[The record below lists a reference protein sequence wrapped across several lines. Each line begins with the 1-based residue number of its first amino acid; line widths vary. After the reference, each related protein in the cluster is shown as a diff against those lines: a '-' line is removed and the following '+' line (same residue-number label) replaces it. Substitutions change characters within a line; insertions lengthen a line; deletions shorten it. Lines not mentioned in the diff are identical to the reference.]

1 MADGKIVIAV
11 DADAKK
17 AQKELDTL
25 SAKIDKMEAKLNED
39 TGTQNGL
46 KKELDAALQS
56 AKQTE
61 DALKSLRSEADRLKG
76 ITSGNTSA
84 NPAEY
89 IDAYSRQ
96 AEVAAQIKEQE
107 QLLVQQNKTAE
118 KLGSQYAKITDKVI
132 TQTDALDAAKTKA
145 GELVQ
150 QITNA
155 SGASAKMAEV
165 SASVEKS
172 MNKFGRRLSGVL
184 RSALIFTV
192 LSRGL
197 SQLRSWL
204 SETIKK
210 SDEARAAVARL
221 KGALLTLAQ
230 PIMKVVI
237 PAFILL
243 VNVLTRIVNA
253 LATLVSKL
261 FGTSFPKSAAE
272 AAAAYGD
279 EAEAIS
285 DVGDAAKKAGKSM
298 ASFDEINQLSN
309 DSGSSG
315 GAGAGG
321 GIGSDTIAP
330 DFSAM
335 IKDQLTSITELFVGA
350 ALLALGAIL
359 TFSGANILL
368 GIALMAVG
376 ALAVWDAVSNHWG
389 EIAGILQGQVGLITA
404 IVSTALLAIG
414 AILVFSGANIPLGLG
429 LMIAGAVGLAAT
441 VAANW
446 GSITEALQ
454 GPIGIITAI
463 VSGALL
469 VVGAILAF
477 SGANI
482 PIGIGLMAA
491 GAVGLAAVAAVNWDT
506 ITAALRGP
514 VGNIVAIVG
523 AALLALGAILAFSGA
538 NLPLGIGLMVA
549 GAAGLAATATINWDT
564 IKTKLQGP
572 IGKVTAIVSAA
583 LLAVGAILA
592 FTGAS
597 LPLGIGLMA
606 AGAIGLAA
614 TAAVNW
620 NTIQE
625 KMKGPLGKTTA
636 IVGGALLALGAV
648 LLFTGAGIPLG
659 LGLLAAGGVSLAAAF
674 APAIFCLAAAIA
686 PNWDFIVSKV
696 KDCWGK
702 TKDFWKKNIAPVF
715 TGEWWANLAKNAMNG
730 LIAEI
735 ESGVNRAL
743 GGLGGLVNG
752 AIRLLNKVPGVDIGN
767 VSWGN
772 VQLPRLASGAVI
784 PPNREFM
791 AVLGD
796 QKSGTNIETPLAT
809 MVQAFK
815 QAMNEIGVAGSRQMT
830 VIFQLDRRELGRT
843 IYQLNNEETQR
854 VGVKLAGVKT

>member
-1 MADGKIVIAV
+1 MADGKIVVTV

-39 TGTQNGL
+39 TGTQSGL

-76 ITSGNTSA
+76 ITSGNASA

-184 RSALIFTV
+184 RSALVFTV

-204 SETIKK
+204 SQTIMQN
-210 SDEARAAVARL
+210 EAARAAVARL

-230 PIMKVVI
+230 PLLKVVI
-237 PAFILL
+237 PAFVLF
-243 VNVLTRIVNA
+243 VNVLTRIVTA
-253 LATLVSKL
+253 IATLVSKI
-261 FGTSFPKSAAE
+261 FGTSYAQSAAD
-272 AAAAYGD
+272 AAAAYDD
-279 EAEAIS
+279 ESEAIAG
-285 DVGDAAKKAGKSM
+285 VGDAAKKAGKSL
-298 ASFDEINQLSN
+298 ANFDEINQLSSN
-309 DSGSSG
+309 SDSSG
-315 GAGAGG
+315 GGASAGG
-321 GIGSDTIAP
+321 GIGDGSIAP

-359 TFSGANILL
+359 TFSGANIPL

-414 AILVFSGANIPLGLG
+414 ALLVFSGANIPLGLG

-572 IGKVTAIVSAA
+572 IGKITAIVSAA

-625 KMKGPLGKTTA
+625 KMKGPLGKITA

-659 LGLLAAGGVSLAAAF
+659 LGLLAAGGVSLAAA
-674 APAIFCLAAAIA
+674 IA

-702 TKDFWKKNIAPVF
+702 IKDFWKKNIAPVF

-735 ESGVNRAL
+735 ESGINRAL

-815 QAMNEIGVAGSRQMT
+815 QAMTETGVAGSRQMT

>member
-359 TFSGANILL
+359 TFSGANIPL

-446 GSITEALQ
+446 GLITEALQ
-454 GPIGIITAI
+454 VPIGIITAI

-538 NLPLGIGLMVA
+538 NLPLGIGLM
-549 GAAGLAATATINWDT
+549 
-564 IKTKLQGP
+564 
-572 IGKVTAIVSAA
+572 
-583 LLAVGAILA
+583 
-592 FTGAS
+592 
-597 LPLGIGLMA
+597 A

-625 KMKGPLGKTTA
+625 KMKGPLGKITA

-659 LGLLAAGGVSLAAAF
+659 LGLLAAGGVSLAAA
-674 APAIFCLAAAIA
+674 IA

-702 TKDFWKKNIAPVF
+702 IKDFWKKNIAPVF

-735 ESGVNRAL
+735 ESGINRAL

-815 QAMNEIGVAGSRQMT
+815 QAMNETGVAGSRQMT

>member
-39 TGTQNGL
+39 TGTQSGI
-46 KKELDAALQS
+46 KKELDAALQA

-76 ITSGNTSA
+76 ITSGSASA

-132 TQTDALDAAKTKA
+132 NQTAALDAAKDKA

-155 SGASAKMAEV
+155 SGASARMAEA
-165 SASVEKS
+165 SARVEKS

-184 RSALIFTV
+184 RSALVFTV

-285 DVGDAAKKAGKSM
+285 D
-298 ASFDEINQLSN
+298 
-309 DSGSSG
+309 
-315 GAGAGG
+315 
-321 GIGSDTIAP
+321 
-330 DFSAM
+330 FSAM

-359 TFSGANILL
+359 TFSGANIPL

-414 AILVFSGANIPLGLG
+414 ALLVFSGANIPLGLG

-572 IGKVTAIVSAA
+572 IGKITAIVSAA

-625 KMKGPLGKTTA
+625 KMKGPLGKITA

-659 LGLLAAGGVSLAAAF
+659 LGLLAAGGVSLAAA
-674 APAIFCLAAAIA
+674 IA
-686 PNWDFIVSKV
+686 PNWDFIVNKV

-702 TKDFWKKNIAPVF
+702 IKDFWKKNIAPVF

-735 ESGVNRAL
+735 ESGINRAL

-815 QAMNEIGVAGSRQMT
+815 QAMTETGVAGSRQMT

>member
-1 MADGKIVIAV
+1 MADGKIVVTV

-39 TGTQNGL
+39 TGTQSGI

-76 ITSGNTSA
+76 ITSGSATA
-84 NPAEY
+84 NPADY

-107 QLLVQQNKTAE
+107 KILADQNKTAE
-118 KLGSQYAKITDKVI
+118 RLGNQYASITDKVI
-132 TQTDALDAAKTKA
+132 KQTKALDEAKTKA

-315 GAGAGG
+315 VAGAGG

-359 TFSGANILL
+359 TFSGANIPL

-414 AILVFSGANIPLGLG
+414 ALLVFSGANIPLGLG

-572 IGKVTAIVSAA
+572 IGKITAIVSAA

-625 KMKGPLGKTTA
+625 KMKGPLGKITA

-659 LGLLAAGGVSLAAAF
+659 LGLLAAGGVSLAAA
-674 APAIFCLAAAIA
+674 IA

-702 TKDFWKKNIAPVF
+702 IKDFWKKNIAPVF

-735 ESGVNRAL
+735 ESGINRAL

-815 QAMNEIGVAGSRQMT
+815 QAINETGGMGGRQIT
-830 VIFQLDRRELGRT
+830 VVMQLDHRELGRT

>member
-1 MADGKIVIAV
+1 MADGKIVVTV

-39 TGTQNGL
+39 TGTQSGL

-76 ITSGNTSA
+76 ITSGNASA

-184 RSALIFTV
+184 RSALVFTV

-204 SETIKK
+204 SQTIMQN
-210 SDEARAAVARL
+210 EAARAAVARL

-230 PIMKVVI
+230 PLLKVVI
-237 PAFILL
+237 PAFVLF
-243 VNVLTRIVNA
+243 VNVLTRIVTA
-253 LATLVSKL
+253 IATLVSKI
-261 FGTSFPKSAAE
+261 FGTSYAQSAAD
-272 AAAAYGD
+272 AAAAYDD
-279 EAEAIS
+279 ESEAIAG
-285 DVGDAAKKAGKSM
+285 VGDAAKKAGKSL
-298 ASFDEINQLSN
+298 ANFDEINQLSSN
-309 DSGSSG
+309 SDSSG
-315 GAGAGG
+315 GGASAGG
-321 GIGSDTIAP
+321 GIGDGSIAP

-335 IKDQLTSITELFVGA
+335 IRDQLTSITELFVGA

-359 TFSGANILL
+359 TFSGANIPL
-368 GIALMAVG
+368 GIALMAIG
-376 ALAVWDAVSNHWG
+376 ALAIWDAVSNHWG
-389 EIAGILQGQVGLITA
+389 EIVEVLQGQVGLITA
-404 IVSTALLAIG
+404 IISGALLVIG

-572 IGKVTAIVSAA
+572 IGKITAIVSAA

-625 KMKGPLGKTTA
+625 KMKGPLGKITA

-659 LGLLAAGGVSLAAAF
+659 LGLLAAGGVSLAAA
-674 APAIFCLAAAIA
+674 IA

-702 TKDFWKKNIAPVF
+702 IKDFWKKNIAPVF

-735 ESGVNRAL
+735 ESGINRAL

-815 QAMNEIGVAGSRQMT
+815 QAMTETGVAGSRQMT

>member
-1 MADGKIVIAV
+1 MADGKIVVTV

-39 TGTQNGL
+39 TGTQSGL

-76 ITSGNTSA
+76 ITSGNASA

-184 RSALIFTV
+184 RSALVFTV

-359 TFSGANILL
+359 TFSGANIPL

-414 AILVFSGANIPLGLG
+414 ALLVFSGANIPLGLG

-506 ITAALRGP
+506 ITAAAGPCRKYCSDRGC
-514 VGNIVAIVG
+514 GIACAWRNSRIQRCESAARYRADGCRSGRACSNSNYQLGYDQNKTARADREDHRDCQCG
-523 AALLALGAILAFSGA
+523 AACGRCDPCIYRRK
-538 NLPLGIGLMVA
+538 P
-549 GAAGLAATATINWDT
+549 
-564 IKTKLQGP
+564 
-572 IGKVTAIVSAA
+572 SA
-583 LLAVGAILA
+583 
-592 FTGAS
+592 
-597 LPLGIGLMA
+597 
-606 AGAIGLAA
+606 
-614 TAAVNW
+614 W
-620 NTIQE
+620 
-625 KMKGPLGKTTA
+625 
-636 IVGGALLALGAV
+636 
-648 LLFTGAGIPLG
+648 
-659 LGLLAAGGVSLAAAF
+659 
-674 APAIFCLAAAIA
+674 
-686 PNWDFIVSKV
+686 
-696 KDCWGK
+696 
-702 TKDFWKKNIAPVF
+702 
-715 TGEWWANLAKNAMNG
+715 
-730 LIAEI
+730 
-735 ESGVNRAL
+735 NRADGCGRNRTCSNGGCQLEYDSGKNERAAWQNYCNRWRRAPCAWRGSPVHRCRNSARAWTSRSGRRKPGCGYCAEL
-743 GGLGGLVNG
+743 GFYCQQGK
-752 AIRLLNKVPGVDIGN
+752 RLLGQNQRFLEEEHCACIHRRMVGQSCEKRHERPDC
-767 VSWGN
+767 
-772 VQLPRLASGAVI
+772 R
-784 PPNREFM
+784 NREWDQSRAWRFGRPCER
-791 AVLGD
+791 GD
-796 QKSGTNIETPLAT
+796 
-809 MVQAFK
+809 
-815 QAMNEIGVAGSRQMT
+815 
-830 VIFQLDRRELGRT
+830 
-843 IYQLNNEETQR
+843 
-854 VGVKLAGVKT
+854 

>member
-1 MADGKIVIAV
+1 M
-11 DADAKK
+11 
-17 AQKELDTL
+17 
-25 SAKIDKMEAKLNED
+25 
-39 TGTQNGL
+39 
-46 KKELDAALQS
+46 
-56 AKQTE
+56 
-61 DALKSLRSEADRLKG
+61 
-76 ITSGNTSA
+76 
-84 NPAEY
+84 
-89 IDAYSRQ
+89 
-96 AEVAAQIKEQE
+96 
-107 QLLVQQNKTAE
+107 QQNKTAE

-132 TQTDALDAAKTKA
+132 NQTAALDAAKAKA

-155 SGASAKMAEV
+155 SGASARMAEA
-165 SASVEKS
+165 SARVEKS

-184 RSALIFTV
+184 RSALVFTV

-359 TFSGANILL
+359 TFSGANIPL

-414 AILVFSGANIPLGLG
+414 ALLVFSGANIPLGLG

-572 IGKVTAIVSAA
+572 IGKITAIVSAA

-625 KMKGPLGKTTA
+625 KMKGPLGKITA

-659 LGLLAAGGVSLAAAF
+659 LGLLAAGGVSLAAA
-674 APAIFCLAAAIA
+674 IA

-702 TKDFWKKNIAPVF
+702 IKDFWKKNIAPVF

-735 ESGVNRAL
+735 ESGINRAL

-815 QAMNEIGVAGSRQMT
+815 QAMTETGVAGSRQMT

>member
-1 MADGKIVIAV
+1 MADGKIVVTV

-39 TGTQNGL
+39 TGTQSGL

-76 ITSGNTSA
+76 ITSGNASA

-184 RSALIFTV
+184 RSALVFTV

-204 SETIKK
+204 SQTIMQN
-210 SDEARAAVARL
+210 EAARAAVARL

-230 PIMKVVI
+230 PLLKVVI
-237 PAFILL
+237 PAFVLF
-243 VNVLTRIVNA
+243 VNVLTRIVTA
-253 LATLVSKL
+253 IATLVSKI
-261 FGTSFPKSAAE
+261 FGTSYAQSAAD
-272 AAAAYGD
+272 AAAAYDD
-279 EAEAIS
+279 ESEAIAG
-285 DVGDAAKKAGKSM
+285 VGDAAKKAGKSL
-298 ASFDEINQLSN
+298 ANFDEINQLSSN
-309 DSGSSG
+309 SDSSG
-315 GAGAGG
+315 GGASAGG
-321 GIGSDTIAP
+321 GIGDGSIAP

-335 IKDQLTSITELFVGA
+335 IRDQLTSITELFVGA

-359 TFSGANILL
+359 TFSGANIPL
-368 GIALMAVG
+368 GIALMAIG
-376 ALAVWDAVSNHWG
+376 ALAIWDAVSNHWG
-389 EIAGILQGQVGLITA
+389 EIVEVLQGQVGLITA
-404 IVSTALLAIG
+404 IISGALLVIGAILVFSGASIPLGIGLMLAGAVGMAATVAANWNAIVEALQGPIGVITALLSTALLAIG
-414 AILVFSGANIPLGLG
+414 AILTFSGANIPLGIG
-429 LMIAGAVGLAAT
+429 LMVAGAVGLAA
-441 VAANW
+441 VIAINW
-446 GSITEALQ
+446 GTISKALK
-454 GPIGIITAI
+454 GPIGAVIAV

-469 VVGAILAF
+469 AVGAILAF

-482 PIGIGLMAA
+482 
-491 GAVGLAAVAAVNWDT
+491 
-506 ITAALRGP
+506 
-514 VGNIVAIVG
+514 
-523 AALLALGAILAFSGA
+523 
-538 NLPLGIGLMVA
+538 PLGIGLMVA
-549 GAAGLAATATINWDT
+549 GAAGLAATAAVNWGTIMD
-564 IKTKLQGP
+564 KLRGP
-572 IGKVTAIVSAA
+572 VGKVTAIVS
-583 LLAVGAILA
+583 
-592 FTGAS
+592 
-597 LPLGIGLMA
+597 
-606 AGAIGLAA
+606 
-614 TAAVNW
+614 
-620 NTIQE
+620 
-625 KMKGPLGKTTA
+625 
-636 IVGGALLALGAV
+636 GALLALGAVLTFSGANLPIGIGLMVAGAAGLATTIAANWNTIQTKLQGPLGAVTAMVGAALLVLGVV

-659 LGLLAAGGVSLAAAF
+659 LGMIAAGGVSLAAA
-674 APAIFCLAAAIA
+674 IA
-686 PNWDFIVSKV
+686 PNWNYITQKV
-696 KDCWGK
+696 KECWENIK
-702 TKDFWKKNIAPVF
+702 KFWEKNIAPVF
-715 TGEWWANLAKNAMNG
+715 TAEWWGNLAKNALNG
-730 LIAEI
+730 FIGVFEGAI
-735 ESGVNRAL
+735 NGIIDGVNWL
-743 GGLGGLVNG
+743 
-752 AIRLLNKVPGVDIGN
+752 ISCLNRIHVDIPSWVPIIGGQSFGVN
-767 VSWGN
+767 IPPVDYVS
-772 VQLPRLASGAVI
+772 LPRLAQGAVI
-784 PPNREFM
+784 PPNREFL

-796 QKSGTNIETPLAT
+796 QKSGTNIETPLST

-815 QAMNEIGVAGSRQMT
+815 QAMTETGVAGSRQMT

>member
-1 MADGKIVIAV
+1 MADGKIVVTV

-39 TGTQNGL
+39 TGTQSGL

-76 ITSGNTSA
+76 ITSGNASA

-204 SETIKK
+204 SETIMQN
-210 SDEARAAVARL
+210 EAARAAVARL

-230 PIMKVVI
+230 PLLKVVI
-237 PAFILL
+237 PAFVLF
-243 VNVLTRIVNA
+243 VNVLTRIVTA
-253 LATLVSKL
+253 IATLVSKI
-261 FGTSFPKSAAE
+261 FGTSYAQSAAD
-272 AAAAYGD
+272 AAAAYDD
-279 EAEAIS
+279 ESEAIAG
-285 DVGDAAKKAGKSM
+285 VGDAAKKAGKSL
-298 ASFDEINQLSN
+298 ANFDEINQLSSN
-309 DSGSSG
+309 SDSSG
-315 GAGAGG
+315 GGASAGG
-321 GIGSDTIAP
+321 GIGDGSIAP

-335 IKDQLTSITELFVGA
+335 IRDQLTSITELFVGA

-359 TFSGANILL
+359 TFSGANIPL
-368 GIALMAVG
+368 GIALMAIG
-376 ALAVWDAVSNHWG
+376 ALAIWDAVSNHWG
-389 EIAGILQGQVGLITA
+389 EIVEVLQGQVGLITA
-404 IVSTALLAIG
+404 IISGALLVIG

-625 KMKGPLGKTTA
+625 KMKGPLGKITA

-648 LLFTGAGIPLG
+648 LLFTGAGISLG
-659 LGLLAAGGVSLAAAF
+659 LGLLAAGGVS
-674 APAIFCLAAAIA
+674 LAAAIA

-702 TKDFWKKNIAPVF
+702 IKDFWKKNIAPVF

-735 ESGVNRAL
+735 ESGINRAL

-815 QAMNEIGVAGSRQMT
+815 QAMNETGVAGSRQMT

>member
-1 MADGKIVIAV
+1 MADGKIVVTV

-39 TGTQNGL
+39 TGTQSGL

-76 ITSGNTSA
+76 ITSGNASA

-184 RSALIFTV
+184 RSALVFTV

-204 SETIKK
+204 SQTIMQN
-210 SDEARAAVARL
+210 EAARAAVARL

-230 PIMKVVI
+230 PLLKVVI
-237 PAFILL
+237 PAFVLF
-243 VNVLTRIVNA
+243 VNVLTRIVTA
-253 LATLVSKL
+253 IATLVSKI
-261 FGTSFPKSAAE
+261 FGTSYAQSAAD
-272 AAAAYGD
+272 AAAAYDD
-279 EAEAIS
+279 ESEAIAG
-285 DVGDAAKKAGKSM
+285 VGDAAKKAGKSL
-298 ASFDEINQLSN
+298 ANFDEINQLSSN
-309 DSGSSG
+309 SDSSG
-315 GAGAGG
+315 GGASAGG
-321 GIGSDTIAP
+321 GIGDGSIAP

-359 TFSGANILL
+359 TFSGANIPL

-414 AILVFSGANIPLGLG
+414 ALLVFSGANIPLGLG

-572 IGKVTAIVSAA
+572 IGKITAIVSAA

-625 KMKGPLGKTTA
+625 KMKGPLGKITA

-659 LGLLAAGGVSLAAAF
+659 LGLLAAGGVSLAAA
-674 APAIFCLAAAIA
+674 IA

-702 TKDFWKKNIAPVF
+702 IKDFWKKNIAPVF

-735 ESGVNRAL
+735 ESGINRAL

-815 QAMNEIGVAGSRQMT
+815 QAMNEPGGAGGRQMT
-830 VIFQLDRRELGRT
+830 IVLQLDRRELGRA

-854 VGVKLAGVKT
+854 VGVRLAGVKT

>member
-132 TQTDALDAAKTKA
+132 TQTDAPDAAKTKA

-359 TFSGANILL
+359 
-368 GIALMAVG
+368 
-376 ALAVWDAVSNHWG
+376 
-389 EIAGILQGQVGLITA
+389 
-404 IVSTALLAIG
+404 
-414 AILVFSGANIPLGLG
+414 
-429 LMIAGAVGLAAT
+429 
-441 VAANW
+441 
-446 GSITEALQ
+446 
-454 GPIGIITAI
+454 
-463 VSGALL
+463 
-469 VVGAILAF
+469 AF
-477 SGANI
+477 SGAN
-482 PIGIGLMAA
+482 
-491 GAVGLAAVAAVNWDT
+491 
-506 ITAALRGP
+506 
-514 VGNIVAIVG
+514 
-523 AALLALGAILAFSGA
+523 
-538 NLPLGIGLMVA
+538 
-549 GAAGLAATATINWDT
+549 
-564 IKTKLQGP
+564 
-572 IGKVTAIVSAA
+572 
-583 LLAVGAILA
+583 
-592 FTGAS
+592 

-625 KMKGPLGKTTA
+625 KMKGPLGKITA

-659 LGLLAAGGVSLAAAF
+659 LGLLAAGGVSLAAA
-674 APAIFCLAAAIA
+674 IA

-702 TKDFWKKNIAPVF
+702 IKDFWKKNIAPVF

-735 ESGVNRAL
+735 ESGINRAL

-815 QAMNEIGVAGSRQMT
+815 QAMNETGVAGSRQMT

-854 VGVKLAGVKT
+854 VGVKLAGGKT

>member
-184 RSALIFTV
+184 RSALVFTV

-204 SETIKK
+204 SQTIMQN
-210 SDEARAAVARL
+210 EAARAAVARL

-230 PIMKVVI
+230 PLLKVVI
-237 PAFILL
+237 PAFVLF
-243 VNVLTRIVNA
+243 VNVLTRIVTA
-253 LATLVSKL
+253 IATLVSKI
-261 FGTSFPKSAAE
+261 FGTSYAQSAAD
-272 AAAAYGD
+272 AAAAYDD
-279 EAEAIS
+279 ESEAIAG
-285 DVGDAAKKAGKSM
+285 VGDAAKKAGKSL
-298 ASFDEINQLSN
+298 ANFDEINQLSSN
-309 DSGSSG
+309 SDSSG
-315 GAGAGG
+315 GGASAGG
-321 GIGSDTIAP
+321 GIGDGSIAP

-335 IKDQLTSITELFVGA
+335 IRDQLTSITELFVGA

-359 TFSGANILL
+359 TFSGANIPL
-368 GIALMAVG
+368 GIALMAIG

-404 IVSTALLAIG
+404 IVSTALLVIG

-614 TAAVNW
+614 TAAINW

-625 KMKGPLGKTTA
+625 KMKGPLGKITA

-659 LGLLAAGGVSLAAAF
+659 LGLLAAGGVSLAAA
-674 APAIFCLAAAIA
+674 IA

-702 TKDFWKKNIAPVF
+702 IKDFWKKNIAPVF

-735 ESGVNRAL
+735 ESGINRAL

-815 QAMNEIGVAGSRQMT
+815 QAMNETGVAGSRQMT

>member
-1 MADGKIVIAV
+1 MADGKIVVTV

-39 TGTQNGL
+39 TGTQSGL

-76 ITSGNTSA
+76 ITSGNASA

-184 RSALIFTV
+184 RSALVFTV

-204 SETIKK
+204 SQTIMQ
-210 SDEARAAVARL
+210 SEAARAAVARL

-230 PIMKVVI
+230 PLLKVVI
-237 PAFILL
+237 PAFVLF
-243 VNVLTRIVNA
+243 VNVLTRIVTA
-253 LATLVSKL
+253 IATLVSKI
-261 FGTSFPKSAAE
+261 FGTSYAQSAAD
-272 AAAAYGD
+272 AAAAYDD
-279 EAEAIS
+279 ESEAIAG
-285 DVGDAAKKAGKSM
+285 VGDAAKKAGKSL
-298 ASFDEINQLSN
+298 ANFDEINQLSSN
-309 DSGSSG
+309 SDSSG
-315 GAGAGG
+315 GGASAGG
-321 GIGSDTIAP
+321 GIGDGSIAP

-335 IKDQLTSITELFVGA
+335 IRDQLTSITELFVGA

-359 TFSGANILL
+359 TFSGANIPL
-368 GIALMAVG
+368 GIALMAIG
-376 ALAVWDAVSNHWG
+376 ALAIWDAVSNHWG
-389 EIAGILQGQVGLITA
+389 EIVEVLQGQVGLITA
-404 IVSTALLAIG
+404 IISGALLVIGAILVFSGASIPLGIGLMLAGAVGMAATVAANWNAIVEALQGPIGVITALLSTALLAIG
-414 AILVFSGANIPLGLG
+414 AILTFSGANIPLGIG
-429 LMIAGAVGLAAT
+429 LMVAGAVGLAA
-441 VAANW
+441 VIAINW
-446 GSITEALQ
+446 GTISEALK
-454 GPIGIITAI
+454 GPIGAVTAV

-469 VVGAILAF
+469 AVGAILAF

-482 PIGIGLMAA
+482 
-491 GAVGLAAVAAVNWDT
+491 
-506 ITAALRGP
+506 
-514 VGNIVAIVG
+514 
-523 AALLALGAILAFSGA
+523 
-538 NLPLGIGLMVA
+538 PLGIGLMVA
-549 GAAGLAATATINWDT
+549 GAAGLAATAAVNWGTIMD
-564 IKTKLQGP
+564 KLRGP
-572 IGKVTAIVSAA
+572 VGKVTAIVS
-583 LLAVGAILA
+583 
-592 FTGAS
+592 
-597 LPLGIGLMA
+597 
-606 AGAIGLAA
+606 
-614 TAAVNW
+614 
-620 NTIQE
+620 
-625 KMKGPLGKTTA
+625 
-636 IVGGALLALGAV
+636 GALLALGAVLTFSGANLPIGIGLMVAGAAGLATTIAANWNTIQTKLQGPLGAVTAMVGAALLVLGVV

-659 LGLLAAGGVSLAAAF
+659 LGMIAAGGVSLAAA
-674 APAIFCLAAAIA
+674 IA
-686 PNWDFIVSKV
+686 PNWNYITQKV
-696 KDCWGK
+696 KECWENIK
-702 TKDFWKKNIAPVF
+702 KFWEKNIAPVF
-715 TGEWWANLAKNAMNG
+715 TAEWWGNLAKNALNG
-730 LIAEI
+730 FIGVFEGAI
-735 ESGVNRAL
+735 NGIIDGVNWL
-743 GGLGGLVNG
+743 
-752 AIRLLNKVPGVDIGN
+752 ISCLNRIHVDIPSWVPIIGGQSFGVN
-767 VSWGN
+767 IPPVDYVS
-772 VQLPRLASGAVI
+772 LPRLAQGAVI
-784 PPNREFM
+784 PPNREFL

-796 QKSGTNIETPLAT
+796 QKSGTNIETPLST

-815 QAMNEIGVAGSRQMT
+815 QAMTETGVAGSRQMT

>member
-39 TGTQNGL
+39 TGTQSGL
-46 KKELDAALQS
+46 KKELDAAIQS

-76 ITSGNTSA
+76 ITSGSATA
-84 NPAEY
+84 NPADY

-107 QLLVQQNKTAE
+107 KILADQNKTAE
-118 KLGSQYAKITDKVI
+118 RLGNQYASITDKVI
-132 TQTDALDAAKTKA
+132 KQTKALDEAKTKA

-330 DFSAM
+330 DFSAT

-359 TFSGANILL
+359 TFSGANIPL

-414 AILVFSGANIPLGLG
+414 ALLVFSGANIPLGLG

-482 PIGIGLMAA
+482 PIGIGLM
-491 GAVGLAAVAAVNWDT
+491 
-506 ITAALRGP
+506 
-514 VGNIVAIVG
+514 
-523 AALLALGAILAFSGA
+523 
-538 NLPLGIGLMVA
+538 VA

-572 IGKVTAIVSAA
+572 IGKITAIVSAA

-625 KMKGPLGKTTA
+625 KMKGPLGKITA

-659 LGLLAAGGVSLAAAF
+659 LGLLAAGGVSLAAA
-674 APAIFCLAAAIA
+674 IA

-702 TKDFWKKNIAPVF
+702 IKDFWKKNIAPVF

-735 ESGVNRAL
+735 ESGINRAL

-752 AIRLLNKVPGVDIGN
+752 AIRLLNKIPGVDIGN

-815 QAMNEIGVAGSRQMT
+815 QAINETGGMGGRQIT
-830 VIFQLDRRELGRT
+830 VVMQLDHRELGRT

>member
-11 DADAKK
+11 DTDAKK

-39 TGTQNGL
+39 TGTQSGL

-76 ITSGNTSA
+76 ITSGNASA

-359 TFSGANILL
+359 TFSGANIPL

-414 AILVFSGANIPLGLG
+414 ALLVFSGANIPLGLG

-572 IGKVTAIVSAA
+572 IGKITAIVSA
-583 LLAVGAILA
+583 
-592 FTGAS
+592 
-597 LPLGIGLMA
+597 
-606 AGAIGLAA
+606 
-614 TAAVNW
+614 
-620 NTIQE
+620 
-625 KMKGPLGKTTA
+625 
-636 IVGGALLALGAV
+636 ALLALGAV

-659 LGLLAAGGVSLAAAF
+659 LGLLAAGGVSLAAA
-674 APAIFCLAAAIA
+674 IA

-702 TKDFWKKNIAPVF
+702 IKDFWKKNIAPVF

-735 ESGVNRAL
+735 ESGINRAL

-815 QAMNEIGVAGSRQMT
+815 QAMNETGGMGGRQIT
-830 VIFQLDRRELGRT
+830 VVMQLDHRELGRAV
-843 IYQLNNEETQR
+843 YNLNNEETQR
-854 VGVKLAGVKT
+854 VGVKLAGVKA

>member
-1 MADGKIVIAV
+1 MEDGKIVVTV

-39 TGTQNGL
+39 TGTQSGL

-76 ITSGNTSA
+76 ITSGNASA

-184 RSALIFTV
+184 RRALVFTV

-204 SETIKK
+204 SQTIMQN
-210 SDEARAAVARL
+210 EAARAAVARL

-230 PIMKVVI
+230 PLLKVVI
-237 PAFILL
+237 PAFVLF
-243 VNVLTRIVNA
+243 VNVLTRIVTA
-253 LATLVSKL
+253 IATLVSKI
-261 FGTSFPKSAAE
+261 FGTSYAQSAAD
-272 AAAAYGD
+272 AAAAYDD
-279 EAEAIS
+279 ESEAIAG
-285 DVGDAAKKAGKSM
+285 VGDAAKKAGKSL
-298 ASFDEINQLSN
+298 ANFDEINQLSSN
-309 DSGSSG
+309 SDSSG
-315 GAGAGG
+315 GGASAGG
-321 GIGSDTIAP
+321 GIGDGSIAP

-335 IKDQLTSITELFVGA
+335 IRDQLTSITELFVGA

-359 TFSGANILL
+359 TFSGANIPL
-368 GIALMAVG
+368 GIALMAIG
-376 ALAVWDAVSNHWG
+376 ALAIWDAVSNHWG
-389 EIAGILQGQVGLITA
+389 EIVEVLQGQVGLITA
-404 IVSTALLAIG
+404 IISGALLVIGAILVFSGASIPLGIGLMLAGAVGMAATVAANWNAIVEALQGPIGVITALLSTALLAIG
-414 AILVFSGANIPLGLG
+414 AILTFSGANIPLGIG
-429 LMIAGAVGLAAT
+429 LMVAGAVGLAA
-441 VAANW
+441 VIAINW
-446 GSITEALQ
+446 GTISKALK
-454 GPIGIITAI
+454 GPIGAVTAV

-469 VVGAILAF
+469 AVGAILAF

-482 PIGIGLMAA
+482 
-491 GAVGLAAVAAVNWDT
+491 
-506 ITAALRGP
+506 
-514 VGNIVAIVG
+514 
-523 AALLALGAILAFSGA
+523 
-538 NLPLGIGLMVA
+538 PLGIGLMVA
-549 GAAGLAATATINWDT
+549 GAAGLAATAAVNWGTIMD
-564 IKTKLQGP
+564 KLRGP
-572 IGKVTAIVSAA
+572 VGKVTAIVS
-583 LLAVGAILA
+583 
-592 FTGAS
+592 
-597 LPLGIGLMA
+597 
-606 AGAIGLAA
+606 
-614 TAAVNW
+614 
-620 NTIQE
+620 
-625 KMKGPLGKTTA
+625 
-636 IVGGALLALGAV
+636 GALLALGAVLTFSGANLPIGIGLMVAGAAGLATTIAANWNTIQTKLQGPLGAVTAMVGAALLVLGVV

-659 LGLLAAGGVSLAAAF
+659 LGMIAAGGVSLAAA
-674 APAIFCLAAAIA
+674 IA
-686 PNWDFIVSKV
+686 PNWNYITQKV
-696 KDCWGK
+696 KECWENIK
-702 TKDFWKKNIAPVF
+702 KFWEKNIAPVF
-715 TGEWWANLAKNAMNG
+715 TAEWWGNLAKNALNG
-730 LIAEI
+730 FIGVFEGAI
-735 ESGVNRAL
+735 NGIIDGVNWL
-743 GGLGGLVNG
+743 
-752 AIRLLNKVPGVDIGN
+752 ISCLNRIHVDIPSWVPIIGGQSFGVN
-767 VSWGN
+767 IPPVDYVS
-772 VQLPRLASGAVI
+772 LPRLAQGAVI
-784 PPNREFM
+784 PPNREFL

-796 QKSGTNIETPLAT
+796 QKSGTNIETPLST

-815 QAMNEIGVAGSRQMT
+815 QAMTETGVAGSRQMT

>member
-359 TFSGANILL
+359 
-368 GIALMAVG
+368 
-376 ALAVWDAVSNHWG
+376 
-389 EIAGILQGQVGLITA
+389 
-404 IVSTALLAIG
+404 
-414 AILVFSGANIPLGLG
+414 
-429 LMIAGAVGLAAT
+429 
-441 VAANW
+441 
-446 GSITEALQ
+446 
-454 GPIGIITAI
+454 
-463 VSGALL
+463 
-469 VVGAILAF
+469 
-477 SGANI
+477 
-482 PIGIGLMAA
+482 
-491 GAVGLAAVAAVNWDT
+491 
-506 ITAALRGP
+506 
-514 VGNIVAIVG
+514 
-523 AALLALGAILAFSGA
+523 AFSGA

-564 IKTKLQGP
+564 IKTKL
-572 IGKVTAIVSAA
+572 
-583 LLAVGAILA
+583 
-592 FTGAS
+592 
-597 LPLGIGLMA
+597 
-606 AGAIGLAA
+606 
-614 TAAVNW
+614 
-620 NTIQE
+620 
-625 KMKGPLGKTTA
+625 
-636 IVGGALLALGAV
+636 
-648 LLFTGAGIPLG
+648 
-659 LGLLAAGGVSLAAAF
+659 
-674 APAIFCLAAAIA
+674 
-686 PNWDFIVSKV
+686 
-696 KDCWGK
+696 
-702 TKDFWKKNIAPVF
+702 
-715 TGEWWANLAKNAMNG
+715 
-730 LIAEI
+730 
-735 ESGVNRAL
+735 
-743 GGLGGLVNG
+743 
-752 AIRLLNKVPGVDIGN
+752 
-767 VSWGN
+767 
-772 VQLPRLASGAVI
+772 RLAS
-784 PPNREFM
+784 
-791 AVLGD
+791 D
-796 QKSGTNIETPLAT
+796 
-809 MVQAFK
+809 
-815 QAMNEIGVAGSRQMT
+815 
-830 VIFQLDRRELGRT
+830 
-843 IYQLNNEETQR
+843 
-854 VGVKLAGVKT
+854 

>member
-184 RSALIFTV
+184 RSALVFTV

-204 SETIKK
+204 SQTIMQN
-210 SDEARAAVARL
+210 EAARAAVARL

-230 PIMKVVI
+230 PLLKVVI
-237 PAFILL
+237 PAFVLF
-243 VNVLTRIVNA
+243 VNVLTRIVTA
-253 LATLVSKL
+253 IATLVSKI
-261 FGTSFPKSAAE
+261 FGTSYAQSAAD
-272 AAAAYGD
+272 AAAAYDD
-279 EAEAIS
+279 ESEAIAG
-285 DVGDAAKKAGKSM
+285 VGDAAKKAGKSL
-298 ASFDEINQLSN
+298 ANFDEINQLSSN
-309 DSGSSG
+309 SDSSG
-315 GAGAGG
+315 GGASAGG
-321 GIGSDTIAP
+321 GIGDGSIAP

-359 TFSGANILL
+359 TFSGANIPL

-414 AILVFSGANIPLGLG
+414 ALLVFSGANIPLGLG

-572 IGKVTAIVSAA
+572 IGKITAIVSAA

-625 KMKGPLGKTTA
+625 KMKGPLGKITA

-659 LGLLAAGGVSLAAAF
+659 LGLLAAGGVSLAAA
-674 APAIFCLAAAIA
+674 IA

-702 TKDFWKKNIAPVF
+702 IKDFWKKNIAPVF

-735 ESGVNRAL
+735 ESGINRAL

-815 QAMNEIGVAGSRQMT
+815 QAMNEPGGAGGRQMT
-830 VIFQLDRRELGRT
+830 IVLQLDRRELGRA

-854 VGVKLAGVKT
+854 VGVRLAGVKT

>member
-39 TGTQNGL
+39 TGTQSGL

-359 TFSGANILL
+359 TFSGANIPL

-414 AILVFSGANIPLGLG
+414 ALLVFSGANIPLGLG

-482 PIGIGLMAA
+482 ALGIGLMA
-491 GAVGLAAVAAVNWDT
+491 
-506 ITAALRGP
+506 
-514 VGNIVAIVG
+514 
-523 AALLALGAILAFSGA
+523 
-538 NLPLGIGLMVA
+538 A
-549 GAAGLAATATINWDT
+549 GAAGLAATAAINWDT

-572 IGKVTAIVSAA
+572 IGKIVAIVSGA
-583 LLAVGAILA
+583 LLVLGAVLT

-597 LPLGIGLMA
+597 IPLGIGLMA
-606 AGAIGLAA
+606 AGAVGLAA

-625 KMKGPLGKTTA
+625 KMQGPLGKIMA
-636 IVGGALLALGAV
+636 IIGGALVVLGII

-659 LGLLAAGGVSLAAAF
+659 LGLLAAGGAS
-674 APAIFCLAAAIA
+674 LAAAIA
-686 PNWDFIVSKV
+686 PNWNIITDKIKG
-696 KDCWGK
+696 CWEK
-702 TKDFWKKNIAPVF
+702 IKSFWRKNIAPVF
-715 TGEWWANLAKNAMNG
+715 TGEWWANLAKKAMNG
-730 LIAEI
+730 LITQVENGI
-735 ESGVNRAL
+735 NSAL

-752 AIRLLNKVPGVDIGN
+752 AIRILNKVPGVDLES

-796 QKSGTNIETPLAT
+796 QKRGTNIEAPADLIRQLVREELRAYGGGTGAR
-809 MVQAFK
+809 K
-815 QAMNEIGVAGSRQMT
+815 QT
-830 VIFQLDRRELGRT
+830 VILQVGRRELGRVV
-843 IYQLNNEETQR
+843 YELNNEETQR
-854 VGVKLAGVKT
+854 VGVKLAGVRT

>member
-1 MADGKIVIAV
+1 MADGKIVVTV

-39 TGTQNGL
+39 TGTQSGL

-76 ITSGNTSA
+76 ITSGNASA

-184 RSALIFTV
+184 RSALVFTV

-204 SETIKK
+204 SQTIMQN
-210 SDEARAAVARL
+210 EAARAAVARL

-230 PIMKVVI
+230 PLLKVVI
-237 PAFILL
+237 PAFVLF
-243 VNVLTRIVNA
+243 VNVLTRIVTA
-253 LATLVSKL
+253 IATLVSKI
-261 FGTSFPKSAAE
+261 FGTSYAQSAAD
-272 AAAAYGD
+272 AAAAYDD
-279 EAEAIS
+279 ESEAIAG
-285 DVGDAAKKAGKSM
+285 VGDAAKKAGKSL
-298 ASFDEINQLSN
+298 ANFDEINQLSSN
-309 DSGSSG
+309 SDSSG
-315 GAGAGG
+315 GGASAGG
-321 GIGSDTIAP
+321 GIGDGSIAP

-335 IKDQLTSITELFVGA
+335 IRDQLTSITELFVGA

-359 TFSGANILL
+359 TFSGANIPL

-414 AILVFSGANIPLGLG
+414 ALLVFSGANIPLGLG

-572 IGKVTAIVSAA
+572 IGKITAIVSAA

-625 KMKGPLGKTTA
+625 KMKGPLGKITA

-659 LGLLAAGGVSLAAAF
+659 LGLLAAGGVSLAAA
-674 APAIFCLAAAIA
+674 IA

-702 TKDFWKKNIAPVF
+702 IKDFWKKNIAPVF

-735 ESGVNRAL
+735 ESGINRAL

-796 QKSGTNIETPLAT
+796 QKSGTNIETPLST

-815 QAMNEIGVAGSRQMT
+815 QAMTETGVAGSRQMT

>member
-1 MADGKIVIAV
+1 MADGKIVVTV

-39 TGTQNGL
+39 TGTQSGI
-46 KKELDAALQS
+46 KKELDAALQA

-76 ITSGNTSA
+76 ITSGNASA

-132 TQTDALDAAKTKA
+132 NQTAALDAAKTKA

-359 TFSGANILL
+359 TFSGANIPL

-477 SGANI
+477 
-482 PIGIGLMAA
+482 
-491 GAVGLAAVAAVNWDT
+491 
-506 ITAALRGP
+506 
-514 VGNIVAIVG
+514 
-523 AALLALGAILAFSGA
+523 
-538 NLPLGIGLMVA
+538 
-549 GAAGLAATATINWDT
+549 
-564 IKTKLQGP
+564 
-572 IGKVTAIVSAA
+572 
-583 LLAVGAILA
+583 
-592 FTGAS
+592 TGAS

-625 KMKGPLGKTTA
+625 KMKGPLGKITA

-659 LGLLAAGGVSLAAAF
+659 LGLLAAGGVSLAAA
-674 APAIFCLAAAIA
+674 IA

-702 TKDFWKKNIAPVF
+702 IKDFWKKNIAPVF

-735 ESGVNRAL
+735 ESGINRAL

-815 QAMNEIGVAGSRQMT
+815 QAMNETGVAGSRQMT

>member
-1 MADGKIVIAV
+1 MADGKIVVTV

-39 TGTQNGL
+39 TGTQSGL

-76 ITSGNTSA
+76 ITSGNASA

-184 RSALIFTV
+184 RSALVFTV

-204 SETIKK
+204 SQTIMQN
-210 SDEARAAVARL
+210 EAARAAVARL

-230 PIMKVVI
+230 PLLKVVI
-237 PAFILL
+237 PAFVLF
-243 VNVLTRIVNA
+243 VNVLTRIVTA
-253 LATLVSKL
+253 IATLVSKI
-261 FGTSFPKSAAE
+261 FGTSYAQSAAD
-272 AAAAYGD
+272 AAAAYDD
-279 EAEAIS
+279 ESEAIAG
-285 DVGDAAKKAGKSM
+285 VGDAAKKAGKSL
-298 ASFDEINQLSN
+298 ANFDEINQLSSN
-309 DSGSSG
+309 SDSSG
-315 GAGAGG
+315 GGASAGG
-321 GIGSDTIAP
+321 GIGDGSIAP

-335 IKDQLTSITELFVGA
+335 IRDQLTSITELFVGA

-359 TFSGANILL
+359 TFSGANIPL
-368 GIALMAVG
+368 GIALMAIG
-376 ALAVWDAVSNHWG
+376 ALAIWDAVSNHWG
-389 EIAGILQGQVGLITA
+389 EIVEVLQGQVGLITSIISGALLVIGAILVFSGASIPLGIGLMLAGAVGMAATVAANWNA
-404 IVSTALLAIG
+404 IVEALQGPIGVITALLSTALLAIG
-414 AILVFSGANIPLGLG
+414 AILTFSGANIPLGIG
-429 LMIAGAVGLAAT
+429 LMVAGAVGLAA
-441 VAANW
+441 VIAINW
-446 GSITEALQ
+446 GTISKALK
-454 GPIGIITAI
+454 GPIGAVTAV

-469 VVGAILAF
+469 AVGAILAF

-482 PIGIGLMAA
+482 
-491 GAVGLAAVAAVNWDT
+491 
-506 ITAALRGP
+506 
-514 VGNIVAIVG
+514 
-523 AALLALGAILAFSGA
+523 
-538 NLPLGIGLMVA
+538 PLGIGLMVA
-549 GAAGLAATATINWDT
+549 GAAGLAATAAVNWGTIMD
-564 IKTKLQGP
+564 KLRGP
-572 IGKVTAIVSAA
+572 VGKVTAIVS
-583 LLAVGAILA
+583 
-592 FTGAS
+592 
-597 LPLGIGLMA
+597 
-606 AGAIGLAA
+606 
-614 TAAVNW
+614 
-620 NTIQE
+620 
-625 KMKGPLGKTTA
+625 
-636 IVGGALLALGAV
+636 GALLALGAVLTFSGANLPIGIGLMVAGAAGLATTIAANWNTIQTKLQGPLGAVTAMVGAALLVLGVV

-659 LGLLAAGGVSLAAAF
+659 LGMIAAGGVSLAAA
-674 APAIFCLAAAIA
+674 IA
-686 PNWDFIVSKV
+686 PNWNYITQKV
-696 KDCWGK
+696 KECWENIK
-702 TKDFWKKNIAPVF
+702 KFWEKNIAPVF
-715 TGEWWANLAKNAMNG
+715 TAEWWGNLAKNALNG
-730 LIAEI
+730 FIGVFEGAI
-735 ESGVNRAL
+735 NGIIDGVNWL
-743 GGLGGLVNG
+743 
-752 AIRLLNKVPGVDIGN
+752 ISCLNRIHVDIPSWVPIIGGQSFGVN
-767 VSWGN
+767 IPPVDYVS
-772 VQLPRLASGAVI
+772 LPRLAQGAVI
-784 PPNREFM
+784 PPNREFL

-796 QKSGTNIETPLAT
+796 QKSGTNIETPLST

-815 QAMNEIGVAGSRQMT
+815 QAMTETGVAGSRQMT

>member
-76 ITSGNTSA
+76 ITSGNASA

-155 SGASAKMAEV
+155 SGASARMAEA
-165 SASVEKS
+165 SARVEKS

-184 RSALIFTV
+184 RSALVFTV

-359 TFSGANILL
+359 TFSGANIPL

-538 NLPLGIGLMVA
+538 NLPLGIGLM
-549 GAAGLAATATINWDT
+549 
-564 IKTKLQGP
+564 
-572 IGKVTAIVSAA
+572 
-583 LLAVGAILA
+583 
-592 FTGAS
+592 
-597 LPLGIGLMA
+597 A

-625 KMKGPLGKTTA
+625 KMKGPLGKITA

-659 LGLLAAGGVSLAAAF
+659 LGLLAAGGVSLAAA
-674 APAIFCLAAAIA
+674 IA

-702 TKDFWKKNIAPVF
+702 IKDFWKKNIAPVF

-735 ESGVNRAL
+735 ESGINRAL

-815 QAMNEIGVAGSRQMT
+815 QAMTETGVAGSRQMT

>member
-1 MADGKIVIAV
+1 MADGKIVVTV

-39 TGTQNGL
+39 TGTQSGL

-76 ITSGNTSA
+76 ITSGNASA

-184 RSALIFTV
+184 RSALVFTV

-204 SETIKK
+204 SQTIMQN
-210 SDEARAAVARL
+210 EAARAAVARL

-230 PIMKVVI
+230 PLLKVVI
-237 PAFILL
+237 PAFVLF
-243 VNVLTRIVNA
+243 VNVLTRIVTA
-253 LATLVSKL
+253 IATLVSKI
-261 FGTSFPKSAAE
+261 FGTSYAQSAAD
-272 AAAAYGD
+272 AAAAYDD
-279 EAEAIS
+279 ESEAIAG
-285 DVGDAAKKAGKSM
+285 VGDAAKKAGKSL
-298 ASFDEINQLSN
+298 ANFDEINQLSSN
-309 DSGSSG
+309 SDSSG
-315 GAGAGG
+315 GGASAGG
-321 GIGSDTIAP
+321 GIGDGSIAP

-335 IKDQLTSITELFVGA
+335 IRDQLTSITELFVGA

-359 TFSGANILL
+359 TFSGANIPL
-368 GIALMAVG
+368 GIALMAIG
-376 ALAVWDAVSNHWG
+376 ALAIWDAVSNHWG
-389 EIAGILQGQVGLITA
+389 EIVEVLQGQVGLITA
-404 IVSTALLAIG
+404 IISGALLVIGAILVFSGASIPLGIGLMLAGAVGMAATVAANWNAIVEALQGPIGVITALLSTALLAIG
-414 AILVFSGANIPLGLG
+414 AILTFSGANIPLGIG
-429 LMIAGAVGLAAT
+429 LMVAGAVGLAA
-441 VAANW
+441 VIAINW
-446 GSITEALQ
+446 GTISKALK
-454 GPIGIITAI
+454 GPIGAVTAV

-469 VVGAILAF
+469 AVGAILAF

-482 PIGIGLMAA
+482 
-491 GAVGLAAVAAVNWDT
+491 
-506 ITAALRGP
+506 
-514 VGNIVAIVG
+514 
-523 AALLALGAILAFSGA
+523 
-538 NLPLGIGLMVA
+538 PLGIGLMVA
-549 GAAGLAATATINWDT
+549 GAAGLAATAAVNWGTIMD
-564 IKTKLQGP
+564 KLRGP
-572 IGKVTAIVSAA
+572 VGKVTAIVSGV
-583 LLAVGAILA
+583 LLALGAVLT
-592 FTGAS
+592 FSGAN
-597 LPLGIGLMA
+597 LPIGIGLMVAGA
-606 AGAIGLAA
+606 AGLA
-614 TAAVNW
+614 TTIAANW
-620 NTIQE
+620 NTIQT
-625 KMKGPLGKTTA
+625 KLQGPLGAVTA
-636 IVGGALLALGAV
+636 MVGAALLVLGVV

-659 LGLLAAGGVSLAAAF
+659 LGMIAAGGVSLAAA
-674 APAIFCLAAAIA
+674 IA
-686 PNWDFIVSKV
+686 PNWNYITQKV
-696 KDCWGK
+696 KECWENIK
-702 TKDFWKKNIAPVF
+702 KFWEKNIAPVF
-715 TGEWWANLAKNAMNG
+715 TAEWWGNLAKNALNG
-730 LIAEI
+730 FIGVFEGAI
-735 ESGVNRAL
+735 NGIIDGVNWL
-743 GGLGGLVNG
+743 
-752 AIRLLNKVPGVDIGN
+752 ISCLNRIHVDIPSWVPIIGGQSFGVN
-767 VSWGN
+767 IPPVDYVS
-772 VQLPRLASGAVI
+772 LPRLAQGAVI
-784 PPNREFM
+784 PPNREFL

-796 QKSGTNIETPLAT
+796 QKSGTNIETPLST

-815 QAMNEIGVAGSRQMT
+815 QAMTETGVAGSRQMT

>member
-1 MADGKIVIAV
+1 MADGKIVVTV

-39 TGTQNGL
+39 TGTQSGL

-76 ITSGNTSA
+76 ITSGNASA

-184 RSALIFTV
+184 RSALVFTV

-204 SETIKK
+204 SQTIMQN
-210 SDEARAAVARL
+210 EAARAAVARL

-230 PIMKVVI
+230 PLLKVVI
-237 PAFILL
+237 PAFVLF
-243 VNVLTRIVNA
+243 VNVLTRIVTA
-253 LATLVSKL
+253 IATLVSKI
-261 FGTSFPKSAAE
+261 FGTSYAQSAAD
-272 AAAAYGD
+272 AAAAYDD
-279 EAEAIS
+279 ESEAIAG
-285 DVGDAAKKAGKSM
+285 VGDAAKKAGKSL
-298 ASFDEINQLSN
+298 ANFDEINQLSSN
-309 DSGSSG
+309 SDSSG
-315 GAGAGG
+315 GGASAGG
-321 GIGSDTIAP
+321 GIGDGSIAP

-335 IKDQLTSITELFVGA
+335 IRDQLTSITELFVGA

-359 TFSGANILL
+359 TFSGANIPL

-414 AILVFSGANIPLGLG
+414 ALLVFSGANIPLGLG

-523 AALLALGAILAFSGA
+523 AALLALGAILTFSGA

-572 IGKVTAIVSAA
+572 IGKITAIVSAA

-625 KMKGPLGKTTA
+625 KMKGPLGKITA

-659 LGLLAAGGVSLAAAF
+659 LGLLAAGGVSLAAA
-674 APAIFCLAAAIA
+674 IA

-702 TKDFWKKNIAPVF
+702 IKDFWKKNIAPVF

-735 ESGVNRAL
+735 ESGINRAL

-796 QKSGTNIETPLAT
+796 QKSGTNIETPLST

-815 QAMNEIGVAGSRQMT
+815 QAMTETGVAGSRQMT

>member
-1 MADGKIVIAV
+1 MADGKIVVTV

-39 TGTQNGL
+39 TGTQSGL

-76 ITSGNTSA
+76 ITSGNASA

-184 RSALIFTV
+184 RSALVFTV

-204 SETIKK
+204 SQTIMQN
-210 SDEARAAVARL
+210 EAARAAVARL

-230 PIMKVVI
+230 PLLKVVI
-237 PAFILL
+237 PAFVLF
-243 VNVLTRIVNA
+243 VNVLTRIVTA
-253 LATLVSKL
+253 IATLVSKI
-261 FGTSFPKSAAE
+261 FGTSYAQSAAD
-272 AAAAYGD
+272 AAAAYDD
-279 EAEAIS
+279 ESEAIAG
-285 DVGDAAKKAGKSM
+285 VGDAAKKAGKSL
-298 ASFDEINQLSN
+298 ANFDEINQLSSN
-309 DSGSSG
+309 SDSSG
-315 GAGAGG
+315 GGASAGG
-321 GIGSDTIAP
+321 GIGDGSIAP

-335 IKDQLTSITELFVGA
+335 IRDQLTSITELFVGA

-359 TFSGANILL
+359 TFSGANIPL

-414 AILVFSGANIPLGLG
+414 ALLVFSGANIPLGLG

-572 IGKVTAIVSAA
+572 IGKITAIVSAA

-625 KMKGPLGKTTA
+625 KMKGPLGKITA

-659 LGLLAAGGVSLAAAF
+659 LGLLAAGGVSLAAA
-674 APAIFCLAAAIA
+674 IA

-702 TKDFWKKNIAPVF
+702 IKDFWKKNIAPVF

-735 ESGVNRAL
+735 ESGINRAL

-815 QAMNEIGVAGSRQMT
+815 QAMNETGGMGGRQIT
-830 VIFQLDRRELGRT
+830 VVMQLDHRELGRAV
-843 IYQLNNEETQR
+843 YNLNNEETQR

>member
-39 TGTQNGL
+39 TGTQSGL
-46 KKELDAALQS
+46 KKELDAAIQS

-76 ITSGNTSA
+76 ITSGSATA
-84 NPAEY
+84 NPADY

-107 QLLVQQNKTAE
+107 KILADQNKTAE
-118 KLGSQYAKITDKVI
+118 RLGNQYASITDKVI
-132 TQTDALDAAKTKA
+132 KQTKALDEAKTKA

-330 DFSAM
+330 DFSAT

-359 TFSGANILL
+359 TFSGANIPL

-414 AILVFSGANIPLGLG
+414 ALLVFSGANIPLGLGLMIAGAVGLAATVAANWGSITEALQGQVELITAIVSTALLAIGALLVFSGANIPLGLG

-482 PIGIGLMAA
+482 PIGIGLM
-491 GAVGLAAVAAVNWDT
+491 
-506 ITAALRGP
+506 
-514 VGNIVAIVG
+514 
-523 AALLALGAILAFSGA
+523 
-538 NLPLGIGLMVA
+538 VA

-572 IGKVTAIVSAA
+572 IGKITAIVSAA

-625 KMKGPLGKTTA
+625 KMKGPLGKITA

-659 LGLLAAGGVSLAAAF
+659 LGLLAAGGVSLAAA
-674 APAIFCLAAAIA
+674 IA

-702 TKDFWKKNIAPVF
+702 IKDFWKKNIAPVF

-735 ESGVNRAL
+735 ESGINRAL

-752 AIRLLNKVPGVDIGN
+752 AIRLLNKIPGVDIGN

-815 QAMNEIGVAGSRQMT
+815 QAINETGGMGGRQIT
-830 VIFQLDRRELGRT
+830 VVMQLDHRELGRT

>member
-39 TGTQNGL
+39 TGTQSGI
-46 KKELDAALQS
+46 KKELDAALQA

-76 ITSGNTSA
+76 ITSGSASA

-132 TQTDALDAAKTKA
+132 NQAAALDAAKAKA

-155 SGASAKMAEV
+155 SGASARMAEA
-165 SASVEKS
+165 SARVEKS

-184 RSALIFTV
+184 RSALVFTV

-204 SETIKK
+204 GETIMQN
-210 SDEARAAVARL
+210 EAARAAVARL

-230 PIMKVVI
+230 PLLKVVI
-237 PAFILL
+237 PAFVLF
-243 VNVLTRIVNA
+243 VNVLTRIVTA
-253 LATLVSKL
+253 IATLVSKI
-261 FGTSFPKSAAE
+261 FGTSYAQSAAD
-272 AAAAYGD
+272 AAAAYDD
-279 EAEAIS
+279 ESEAIAG
-285 DVGDAAKKAGKSM
+285 VGDAAKKAGKSL
-298 ASFDEINQLSN
+298 ANFDEINQLSSN
-309 DSGSSG
+309 SDSSG
-315 GAGAGG
+315 GGASAGG
-321 GIGSDTIAP
+321 GIGDGSIAP

-335 IKDQLTSITELFVGA
+335 IRDQLTSITELFVGA

-359 TFSGANILL
+359 TFSGANIPL

-414 AILVFSGANIPLGLG
+414 ALLVFSGANIPLGLG

-572 IGKVTAIVSAA
+572 IGKITAIVSAA

-625 KMKGPLGKTTA
+625 KMKGPLGKITA

-659 LGLLAAGGVSLAAAF
+659 LGLLAAGGVSLAAA
-674 APAIFCLAAAIA
+674 IA
-686 PNWDFIVSKV
+686 PNWDFIVNKV

-702 TKDFWKKNIAPVF
+702 IKDFWKKNIAPVF

-735 ESGVNRAL
+735 ESGINRAL

-815 QAMNEIGVAGSRQMT
+815 QAMTETGVAGSRQMT